1 MSRQTDI
8 AILRRYSTFAWSASL
23 LVALFGA
30 VSLLLFVRPSLVGV
44 QPGSGG
50 TYQGNPIWLFF
61 GGVLVIFGIVFQV
74 TAYRWPRRLLRVLR
88 TERAKSM
95 RLQVEVEESSDS
107 TQYYALVSDDSL
119 PSKRKGWRVGLWA
132 PSDGTR
138 DLASRELSAMV
149 YFDPQTGNPAVIEHG
164 DGYLWAMKGAVTP
177 LREQTLPG
185 A

>member
-30 VSLLLFVRPSLVGV
+30 VSLLLFVRPSLIGV

-50 TYQGNPIWLFF
+50 IYQGNPIWLFF
-61 GGVLVIFGIVFQV
+61 GGVLVILGIVFQV
-74 TAYRWPRRLLRVLR
+74 TAYRWPRRLLHVLR
-88 TERAKSM
+88 TERAKPM

-107 TQYYALVSDDSL
+107 TQYYAIVSDDSL
-119 PSKRKGWRVGLWA
+119 SSTRKGWRVGLWA

-177 LREQTLPG
+177 LRKQTLPG

>member
-23 LVALFGA
+23 LVAFFGA

-44 QPGSGG
+44 QPGSGSI
-50 TYQGNPIWLFF
+50 YQGNLIWLFF
-61 GGVLVIFGIVFQV
+61 GAVLVILGMVFQV

-88 TERAKSM
+88 TGPAKSM
-95 RLQVEVEESSDS
+95 RLQVEVEKSSDS

-138 DLASRELSAMV
+138 DLASRELTATV
-149 YFDPQTGNPAVIEHG
+149 YFDPQTGHPAVIEHG

-177 LREQTLPG
+177 L
-185 A
+185 

>member
-8 AILRRYSTFAWSASL
+8 ATLRRYSAFAWSTSL
-23 LVALFGA
+23 LVVVFGA
-30 VSLLLFVRPSLVGV
+30 VALLLYVRPSFVGV
-44 QPGSGG
+44 QHGSGG
-50 TYQGNPIWLFF
+50 IYQGNPIWLFF
-61 GGVLVIFGIVFQV
+61 GGVLVILGIVFQV

-95 RLQVEVEESSDS
+95 RLQVEVEEGSDS

-119 PSKRKGWRVGLWA
+119 PSKRKVWRVGLWA

-138 DLASRELSAMV
+138 DLAGRELSAMV